1 MPTTLRL
8 VATAVLV
15 GSAAGFVRAQSSYEQ
30 DVVASVGALGI
41 LAIAPEVSINDGRRV
56 AFVATVVDA
65 STNVGHPTVFADL
78 GTPNT
83 TRDISTGIGSANT
96 PQLGPGLQ
104 LTNGGLVVTRR
115 FEQVPSPLGP
125 IPVSYIETWNSNAT
139 NTRNTLVYGE
149 PLFGTFDGLYPHPSM
164 NNLGGIVFAALDQ
177 NLNYLGTL
185 TGAGG
190 FTVQL
195 TAPLPKPQLA
205 DDNEFVMRV
214 GTGSITKFPAAFFP
228 NTVIASAAVGNF
240 GNLGEKPGVSD
251 DGRVVAFTGDRGN
264 GQGIFVSLVL
274 AGSRRILAVAGEGD
288 GFVNIAVDERV
299 GVAADGTAPRF
310 RVAFLAEFQGRRGCH
325 VVEGV
330 PEFDT
335 ITGTWV
341 ANRRPPALAIGVG
354 DATSAGTVADLSLYD
369 PINKFGDV
377 ACRAVLT
384 NGGQAV
390 IRARRASIELLDG
403 SEERLRTG
411 TDVSNNPAL
420 LAVGGLPRQGIA
432 ADGAARLVL
441 RVPVP
446 APGQVTF
453 ELVGATNT
461 ADYGRVYPCGAPA
474 NTTVTTVATTN
485 LVPNFYGIACYRAP
499 DNFVRNG
506 SAADAAALTR
516 FVRIRATFTPLFGA
530 PTTYEVPVTIVR
542 PPLVLCHGLWSE
554 PETWDASPL
563 LGDPRFEIT
572 RVDYKATNARH
583 FAANAPL
590 VGHYIQ
596 LAKERM
602 ARREIAA
609 VRVDWVG
616 HSMGGLLPRYY
627 IAEYN
632 YARDDNF
639 SEGDIHKLIT
649 LNTPHWG
656 SPLPSLLQVLG
667 QSQDFTDFA
676 RSIDMPIDEGA
687 IVDLSEGSAALQR
700 IGQTPSLARQPG
712 LRLACHAI
720 AGTGGTTIVNSVT
733 ISLRALG
740 VLAPPPFGRILST
753 AGSAVNMTS
762 DALFRFQA
770 HDLCVILGSQHGGFP
785 AAATTTYN
793 DLFSHHLKITSH
805 VAAGQRV
812 VQLLHAD
819 VQSSEFLPRI
829 AAPDPTPPATVPL
842 LPTLNPTVTGSFSL
856 GLVGAPASVTPGQS
870 VTATATA
877 MPGYTIA
884 SVLFFGPDDAVFED
898 TQAPFQAT
906 FTVPQDAAAHAKFT
920 AIASLAGGAVE
931 FLTTPTSVPVTIPA
945 TLLSLELPDQRMTF
959 SEPTVGVP
967 FTVHGLYS
975 DGIRRRLDG
984 VPGLQ
989 LTASP
994 AGVVSIGSNGTI
1006 QALANGAAIV
1016 TATLQNVSATCR
1028 VTVAFD
1034 PLATYGQG
1042 TAGAGLSIPLIA
1054 GVGLPTLGN
1063 QQFAVTCTRVAGGV
1077 PGWIVYSLGQA
1088 RQPLLG
1094 GELLVDLTTAAPVFR
1109 ITTGAAGQPGVGTAT
1124 VTTPIPTSPA
1134 TVGVTLYGQGLFLD
1148 PSAAQG
1154 VSSTSGLRIRITP

>member
-1 MPTTLRL
+1 MHASVRPAILSL
-8 VATAVLV
+8 AAAC
-15 GSAAGFVRAQSSYEQ
+15 SASIAQAQSTYEQ
-30 DVVASVGALGI
+30 DVVAATGGLGI
-41 LAIAPEVSINDGRRV
+41 TAIAPEVSINDGRRV
-56 AFVATVVDA
+56 AFVATLIDP
-65 STNVGHPTVFADL
+65 TNNQAYPSVFADL
-78 GTPNT
+78 GTPSTARN
-83 TRDISTGIGSANT
+83 ISTSISSTNT
-96 PQLGPGLQ
+96 PQFGPGLQ

-115 FEQVPSPLGP
+115 FEQIPSPLGP
-125 IPVSYIETWNSNAT
+125 IPATYIETWNSNAT
-139 NTRNTLVYGE
+139 NTRSTIVYGE
-149 PLFGTFDGLYPHPSM
+149 PLFGTFDGLYPHPSI
-164 NNLGGIVFAALDQ
+164 NNLGGTVFAALDQ
-177 NLNYLGTL
+177 SLNYLGTL
-185 TGAGG
+185 TSAGG

-195 TAPLPKPQLA
+195 TAALPKPQMA

-214 GTGSITKFPAAFFP
+214 GTGSITKFPPAFFP

-264 GQGIFVSLVL
+264 GQGIFVSLAL
-274 AGSRRILAVAGEGD
+274 GGTRRILTVAGEGD

-299 GVAADGTAPRF
+299 GVTADGTAPRF
-310 RVAFLAEFQGRRGCH
+310 RVAFLAEFQGRRGCY

-335 ITGTWV
+335 ITGNWV
-341 ANRRPPALAIGVG
+341 ANRRPPALAIGIG
-354 DATSAGTVADLSLYD
+354 DTTSAGTVADLSLYD

-411 TDVSNNPAL
+411 TDVTNNAAL

-446 APGQVTF
+446 GPGQVMF

-485 LVPNFYGIACYRAP
+485 QVPNFYGIACYRAP

-506 SAADAAALTR
+506 SAADAAAPTR
-516 FVRIRATFTPLFGA
+516 FVRVRATFTPLFGT

-542 PPLVLCHGLWSE
+542 PPLVLCHGLWSD
-554 PETWDASPL
+554 PGTWDNSPL
-563 LGDPRFEIT
+563 VGDPRFEIT
-572 RVDYKATNARH
+572 RVDYKATNARQ
-583 FAANAPL
+583 FAVNAPL

-609 VRVDWVG
+609 ARVDWVG

-687 IVDLSEGSAALQR
+687 IVDLSEGSAELQR
-700 IGQTPSLARQPG
+700 IGQTPSLAKQPG
-712 LRLACHAI
+712 LRLSCHAVG
-720 AGTGGTTIVNSVT
+720 GTGGTTIVNGVT
-733 ISLRALG
+733 LSLRALG
-740 VLAPPPFGRILST
+740 LIAPPPFSRILST
-753 AGSAVNMTS
+753 AGSAVTMTS

-770 HDLCVILGSQHGGFP
+770 HDLCVILSSQHGGFP
-785 AAATTTYN
+785 AATTTTYN

-805 VAAGQRV
+805 VAAAQRV
-812 VQLLHAD
+812 VQLLNAD
-819 VQSSEFLPRI
+819 VLSSEFLPRI
-829 AAPDPTPPATVPL
+829 APPNPTPPATIPL
-842 LPTLNPTVTGSFSL
+842 PPTLNPTVTGSFNL
-856 GLVGAPASVTPGQS
+856 GLVGTPSSVTPGQS

-877 MPGYTIA
+877 MPGYTLT
-884 SVLFFGPDDAVFED
+884 SVLFFGPDEAVFED

-906 FTVPQDAAAHAKFT
+906 FTVPQDAAGQAKVT

-931 FLTTPTSVPVTIPA
+931 FLTTPISVPVAIPA
-945 TLLSLELPDQRMTF
+945 TLLSLELPDERMTI

-967 FTVHGLYS
+967 FTVYGVYS

-994 AGVVSIGSNGTI
+994 AGVVSIGSNGMV
-1006 QALANGAAIV
+1006 QALANGATIV
-1016 TATLQNVSATCR
+1016 TATLQNVSDTCR

-1042 TAGAGLSIPLIA
+1042 TPGAGQQVPQIA
-1054 GVGLPTLGN
+1054 GIGLPTLGN
-1063 QQFAVTCTRVAGGV
+1063 QQFAVLCTRAAGGV
-1077 PGWIVYSLGQA
+1077 PGWVVYALGQA

-1094 GELLVDLTTAAPVFR
+1094 GELLVDLATAAPVFR
-1109 ITTGAAGQPGVGTAT
+1109 ITTGIAGQVGVGTAM
-1124 VTTPIPTSPA
+1124 VATPIPASPA
-1134 TVGVTLYGQGLFLD
+1134 IVGVTLYGQGLFLD
-1148 PSAAQG
+1148 PMAAQG
-1154 VSSTSGLRIRITP
+1154 ISSTAGLRIRITP